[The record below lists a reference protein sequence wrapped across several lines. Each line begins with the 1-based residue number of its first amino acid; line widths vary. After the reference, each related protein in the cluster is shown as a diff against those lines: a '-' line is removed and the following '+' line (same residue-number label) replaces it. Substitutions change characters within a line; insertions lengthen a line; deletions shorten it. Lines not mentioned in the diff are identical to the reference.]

1 MLSSVYRQPTFQVA
15 AVSHT
20 RSSRVA
26 ASIITR
32 LLCFG
37 QRLHGFL
44 GLRGLSQAHC
54 RHPDSPQRVPRV
66 VGVRERAGSGRR
78 MGSPRG
84 LWGETTPPVLTSV
97 PCAYLPQMVGHT
109 PRSAQTNRLGLA
121 TDCASDAPHH
131 EEATRPS

>member
-44 GLRGLSQAHC
+44 GLWGLSQAHC
-54 RHPDSPQRVPRV
+54 CHPDSPQACAAGGR
-66 VGVRERAGSGRR
+66 RERAGWF
-78 MGSPRG
+78 GSAYG
-84 LWGETTPPVLTSV
+84 VL
-97 PCAYLPQMVGHT
+97 QGFVG
-109 PRSAQTNRLGLA
+109 
-121 TDCASDAPHH
+121 
-131 EEATRPS
+131 